1 MPCYWLPLLGERAGV
16 RGERH
21 RERSQEGGVFLAPAR
36 EAMSPATAHER
47 PMPCYWLP
55 LLGERAGVRYY
66 APAGRNCGP
75 LTVKLVGVYL
85 TSFPESSYREH

>member
-1 MPCYWLPLLGERAGV
+1 MGSQGGAFLTPAG
-16 RGERH
+16 
-21 RERSQEGGVFLAPAR
+21 
-36 EAMSPATAHER
+36 EAM
-47 PMPCYWLP
+47 YWLP

-75 LTVKLVGVYL
+75 LTVKLIGVCV